1 MFNKIL
7 IFAHCRMGLL
17 TDYHFKVKNTRN
29 IFAVGDCPTIKDDQF
44 THRVNEVFGSY
55 FQQQGIN
62 LSKDQI
68 EGAFFCR
75 CS

>member
-1 MFNKIL
+1 MFKEIL
-7 IFAHCRMGLL
+7 IFTHCRMGLL

-29 IFAVGDCPTIKDDQF
+29 IFAVGDCSTIKDDQF